1 MTEQQTN
8 TANASSWSRRDAT
21 ARVVYVLAVSIVTA
35 FVLDGEVS
43 TVRLIVGAA
52 AGVVA
57 LATAAIVTK

>member
-1 MTEQQTN
+1 M
-8 TANASSWSRRDAT
+8 
-21 ARVVYVLAVSIVTA
+21 VVYVLAVSIVTA

-57 LATAAIVTK
+57 LATAVIVVR